1 MTCDGGSYM
10 YPPQSYSIAP
20 TASGKHQRTTETTDF
35 SKVTLW
41 VGWYPQD
48 IIYFTFLLVIQGS
61 V

>member
-1 MTCDGGSYM
+1 MTCDGGSYI

-41 VGWYPQD
+41 VGD
-48 IIYFTFLLVIQGS
+48 IIYFTFLLVIQSS

>member
-1 MTCDGGSYM
+1 MTCDGGAYM

-41 VGWYPQD
+41 VGD
-48 IIYFTFLLVIQGS
+48 IIYFTFLLVTQGS